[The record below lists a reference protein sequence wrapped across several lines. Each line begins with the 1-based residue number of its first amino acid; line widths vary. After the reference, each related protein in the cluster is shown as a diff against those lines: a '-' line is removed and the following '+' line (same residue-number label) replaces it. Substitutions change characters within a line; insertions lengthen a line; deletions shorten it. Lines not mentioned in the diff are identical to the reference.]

1 MNESTA
7 KRPVIAVENLVKHFD
22 MRRSWFQRD
31 VVSVHAVDGISFEI
45 VAGSTLALVGESGCG
60 KSTTARL
67 ILQLE
72 QPDSGRIL
80 LDGEPITRPT
90 PEFRQNIQMVFQ
102 DPYASLTPHFRIESI
117 LREPLIVHRIC
128 ARNEMRGRIASA
140 LEAVGLPQDV
150 MSRYPH
156 ELSGGQ
162 RQRVGIARAI
172 SVEPK
177 LIVCDEPVSALD
189 VSIRSQIINLLLD
202 LQQSRDLAFL
212 FISHD
217 LDLVAHVSDS
227 VAVMYLGKI
236 VERGP
241 TEAFFAGPKHP
252 YSRALL
258 DSSLAPD
265 PHQRIKLAPLQGEIA
280 SWTDLPSGCRF
291 RPRCTFAIDKCA
303 EIEPPLRSMGAGHF
317 SACHRAEELVQLPD
331 SVAKSADAVT
341 TKSTTTNE
349 NTGA

>member
-1 MNESTA
+1 MSDPAA
-7 KRPVIAVENLVKHFD
+7 KQPVIAVENLVKHFD
-22 MRRSWFQRD
+22 MRRSWFQREAL
-31 VVSVHAVDGISFEI
+31 SVHAVDGISFEI
-45 VAGSTLALVGESGCG
+45 AAGSTLALVGESGCG
-60 KSTTARL
+60 KSTTAKL

-72 QPDSGRIL
+72 QPDSGQIL
-80 LDGEPITRPT
+80 LDGQPVTKPT
-90 PEFRQNIQMVFQ
+90 PELRQNVQMVFQ

-128 ARNEMRGRIASA
+128 ARNEMRDRVASA

-172 SVEPK
+172 SIEPK

-202 LQQSRDLAFL
+202 LQQSRNLAFL

-236 VERGP
+236 VEQGP

-258 DSSLAPD
+258 ASSLAPD
-265 PHQRIKLAPLQGEIA
+265 PHQRIKPAPLQGEV
-280 SWTDLPSGCRF
+280 SSPTDLPTGCRF
-291 RPRCTFAIDKCA
+291 QPRCPFAIDKCG
-303 EIEPPLRSMGAGHF
+303 EIEPPLLSVGGGHF
-317 SACHRAEELVQLPD
+317 SACHRTEELLNLPETL
-331 SVAKSADAVT
+331 SQAVT
-341 TKSTTTNE
+341 VTAATNE
-349 NTGA
+349 STRA

>member
-1 MNESTA
+1 MTDPA
-7 KRPVIAVENLVKHFD
+7 AARPVIAVKNLVKHFE
-22 MRRSWFQRD
+22 MRRSWFQRE
-31 VVSVHAVDGISFEI
+31 VLSVHAVDGVSFAI
-45 VAGSTLALVGESGCG
+45 AAGSTLALVGESGCG
-60 KSTTARL
+60 KSTTAKL

-72 QPDSGRIL
+72 QPDSGEIL

-90 PEFRQNIQMVFQ
+90 PELRQSVQMVFQ
-102 DPYASLTPHFRIESI
+102 DPYASLTPHFRVESI
-117 LREPLIVHRIC
+117 LREPLVVHRIC
-128 ARNEMRGRIASA
+128 PRREMRGRIASA

-172 SVEPK
+172 SIEPK

-202 LQQSRDLAFL
+202 LQHARNLAFL

-236 VERGP
+236 VEHGP
-241 TEAFFAGPKHP
+241 TEAFFAAPKHP

-265 PHQRIKLAPLQGEIA
+265 PHQRIKSVPLQDEIA
-280 SWTDLPSGCRF
+280 SPTDLPSGCRF
-291 RPRCTFAIDKCA
+291 RPRCPFSIDKCA
-303 EIEPPLRSMGAGHF
+303 EIEPPLRLAG
-317 SACHRAEELVQLPD
+317 
-331 SVAKSADAVT
+331 
-341 TKSTTTNE
+341 
-349 NTGA
+349 

>member
-1 MNESTA
+1 MSDSA
-7 KRPVIAVENLVKHFD
+7 ASRPVIAVENLVKHFEL
-22 MRRSWFQRD
+22 RRSWFQRD
-31 VVSVHAVDGISFEI
+31 VASVHAVDDISFAI
-45 VAGSTLALVGESGCG
+45 AAGSTLALVGESGCG

-72 QPDSGRIL
+72 RPDSGTII
-80 LDGEPITRPT
+80 LDGQPVTRAT
-90 PEFRQNIQMVFQ
+90 PELRQNVQMIFQ
-102 DPYASLTPHFRIESI
+102 DPYASLTPHFRVESI
-117 LREPLIVHRIC
+117 LREPLMVHRIC
-128 ARNEMRGRIASA
+128 ARNQMRTRIASA
-140 LEAVGLPQDV
+140 LEAVGLSQDV

-172 SVEPK
+172 SIEPK

-202 LQQSRDLAFL
+202 LQQSRNLAFL

-236 VERGP
+236 VERAP

-258 DSSLAPD
+258 DSSLTPD
-265 PHQRIKLAPLQGEIA
+265 PRRRIRHAPLQGEVA
-280 SWTDLPSGCRF
+280 SPTDLPTGCRF
-291 RPRCTFAIDKCA
+291 RPRCPFAIDKCA
-303 EIEPPLRSMGAGHF
+303 EVEPPLRSMGAGHF
-317 SACHRAEELVQLPD
+317 SACHRAEELLLRPE
-331 SVAKSADAVT
+331 SAGESAAAAVT
-341 TKSTTTNE
+341 
-349 NTGA
+349 